1 MDSRQIT
8 ESLIS
13 QVQGLAVELT
23 RVPSPESEVEDLEGE
38 PLRREHLKR

>member
-1 MDSRQIT
+1 MVDRQIT

-13 QVQGLAVELT
+13 QVQGLAAELT
-23 RVPSPESEVEDLEGE
+23 RVPSPENEAEDWEGE